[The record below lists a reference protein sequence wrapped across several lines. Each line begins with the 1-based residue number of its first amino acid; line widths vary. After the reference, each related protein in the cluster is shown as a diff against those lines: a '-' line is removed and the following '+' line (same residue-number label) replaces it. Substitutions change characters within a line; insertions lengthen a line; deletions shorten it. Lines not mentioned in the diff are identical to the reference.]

1 MNKLMAVILAFG
13 ILCSHSVSAEANE
26 KITIAIGEIEYRAKD
41 SSENK
46 RYGAYGKGS
55 REDTRAF
62 VDMLTT
68 ALVKTRKFKVIER
81 DRMAEILKEQ
91 GLSLG
96 GVANGGF
103 EGDGL
108 NLAGVDFIVT
118 GAITEY
124 GETSKSMKVKGFSS
138 DKTIAS
144 MAVDIR
150 VLKVADG
157 SIGFAESVRAEAQGG
172 NSLNVNGF
180 ASGGDNSSSALLGQ
194 VMRDTSI
201 NVTNVIVSNIY
212 PIKIVAITKKGDI
225 MLNYGNGLLQKGDH
239 LNIFSLGET
248 FVDPDTGEELGSEE
262 ELVGEVA
269 VFSAQAKFSKAKVIE
284 GADSLEKGMIAR
296 VVHGKK
302 SKEKQKAKKSLW

>member
-1 MNKLMAVILAFG
+1 
-13 ILCSHSVSAEANE
+13 
-26 KITIAIGEIEYRAKD
+26 
-41 SSENK
+41 
-46 RYGAYGKGS
+46 
-55 REDTRAF
+55 
-62 VDMLTT
+62 MLTT

-103 EGDGL
+103 ECDGL

-124 GETSKSMKVKGFSS
+124 GETSKSMKIKGFSS
-138 DKTIAS
+138 DKTI
-144 MAVDIR
+144 
-150 VLKVADG
+150 G

-201 NVTNVIVSNIY
+201 NGKRPVIS
-212 PIKIVAITKKGDI
+212 
-225 MLNYGNGLLQKGDH
+225 
-239 LNIFSLGET
+239 T
-248 FVDPDTGEELGSEE
+248 F
-262 ELVGEVA
+262 
-269 VFSAQAKFSKAKVIE
+269 
-284 GADSLEKGMIAR
+284 
-296 VVHGKK
+296 H
-302 SKEKQKAKKSLW
+302 